1 MTLHRIEMVLRLV
14 GGVVAA
20 LGMAEFERN
29 ILRPPPPFLVEWPY
43 LLNIIIGTGA
53 LIAFVVAFALT
64 PALTTRPFLW
74 LLRRT
79 QEMPAGDVLVA
90 AVGLVAGLLIGVL
103 VSIPLSYLPWYFG
116 NFLPILVSVAMAY
129 LGMVVL
135 LTHKKE
141 FFGLVRWPRER
152 AAGGDRP
159 ERAGRADRNGH
170 AATGDGGRPILVDTS
185 SIIDGRIADICQTGF
200 LLGTLVVPRFVLHE
214 LQHVA
219 DSADPL
225 RRGRGRRGLDILNR
239 LQKDAV
245 VPLEIHDGDDEPG
258 GEVDAM
264 LVTLARRMDAP
275 IVTTDYNLNRV
286 AGIQGVRV
294 LNVNEL
300 ANAVK
305 SIVLPGQELSLRVIQ
320 EGKEVGQGVGYLE
333 DGTMVVVENG
343 RRAIGST
350 LTVTVSRVLQ
360 TAAGRMVFAQPRP
373 LGEANN

>member
-14 GGVVAA
+14 GGVIAA
-20 LGMAEFERN
+20 LGMAEIERN

-53 LIAFVVAFALT
+53 LIAFVIAFALT

-79 QEMPAGDVLVA
+79 QEMPASDVLVA

-116 NFLPILVSVAMAY
+116 NFLPIVVSVAMAY

-141 FFGLVRWPRER
+141 FFGLIRWPRER
-152 AAGGDRP
+152 SPASERP
-159 ERAGRADRNGH
+159 DGARRSDRNGH
-170 AATGDGGRPILVDTS
+170 VAPGAEQRILVDTS

-225 RRGRGRRGLDILNR
+225 RRGRGRRGLDILDR
-239 LQKDAV
+239 LRKDGV
-245 VPLEIHDGDDEPG
+245 VPIEIHEGDDEPG

-264 LVTLARRMDAP
+264 LVTLARRMGAP

-286 AGIQGVRV
+286 AGIQGVKV